1 MFNKMRTSFENALKR
16 VRLSD
21 VRFHDL
27 RHTFASHLVMGGVDI
42 RTVQELL
49 GHKDIKMTMRYAH
62 LAPDHM
68 KRAVE
73 VLDNRA
79 EEDGRIPTKIL
90 DGHYLD
96 TGEKNEGVRSEYPLT
111 EVAKEV

>member
-1 MFNKMRTSFENALKR
+1 MRTSFENAVKR
-16 VRLSD
+16 VGIAH

-49 GHKDIKMTMRYAH
+49 GHKDIRVTMRYAH

-68 KRAVE
+68 RNAVK
-73 VLDNRA
+73 VLDRRGEHVSA
-79 EEDGRIPTKIL
+79 SERKIL

-96 TGEKNEGVRSEYPLT
+96 TE
-111 EVAKEV
+111 AI

>member
-1 MFNKMRTSFENALKR
+1 MK
-16 VRLSD
+16 
-21 VRFHDL
+21 
-27 RHTFASHLVMGGVDI
+27 GVDI

-73 VLDNRA
+73 ILDRVN
-79 EEDGRIPTKIL
+79 EEDREVPAEIL

-96 TGEKNEGVRSEYPLT
+96 TEGKMGLDNTARRGVL
-111 EVAKEV
+111 